1 MPTVTQRV
9 RSRKRNPGL
18 GHSHSGLSSQ
28 DGTGMSDSLS
38 AGCGI
43 SLSHHPLLG
52 PFRGR
57 GPTGQG
63 GPVPLAYP
71 INPVWSPIPGLI
83 PEARAESSR
92 QSRPLGPILAIGP
105 PTPPSRGLAPLWVAP
120 QEQSGLHSIAGP
132 RPPWLRTEAW
142 PRPLTR
148 IEETTDQQQMQPWRR

>member
-1 MPTVTQRV
+1 M
-9 RSRKRNPGL
+9 
-18 GHSHSGLSSQ
+18 
-28 DGTGMSDSLS
+28 
-38 AGCGI
+38 
-43 SLSHHPLLG
+43 G

-57 GPTGQG
+57 GPTDQG
-63 GPVPLAYP
+63 GSVPLAYS
-71 INPVWSPIPGLI
+71 INPMWSPIPGLI

-105 PTPPSRGLAPLWVAP
+105 PTPPSPGLAPLWVAP

-148 IEETTDQQQMQPWRR
+148 IEQTTDQQQMQPWRRQKRLSGQTSGESRGGLSSGEAWVFSRVGCQRRFPTALAT